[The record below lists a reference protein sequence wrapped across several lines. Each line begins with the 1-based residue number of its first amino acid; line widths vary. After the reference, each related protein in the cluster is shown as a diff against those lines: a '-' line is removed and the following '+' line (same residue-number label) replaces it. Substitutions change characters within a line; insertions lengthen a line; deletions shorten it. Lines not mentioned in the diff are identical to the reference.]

1 MHALFKIGHRLPLI
15 LLPLLPLWLG
25 WVGPDYGTRNEKD
38 TPAMLDGYVVV
49 KFKSSGAAKASSTV
63 FDNASTQLQIDRIRP
78 IFRVSSASSAGKNRE
93 ITAALSRIHEVRFSA
108 NISPRIAAA
117 MLARDPNVE
126 FAEPRYVYPL
136 AEGIESENRRLAPND
151 PQYTSMDH
159 LRHIGMP
166 EAWDVARASDDDVLI
181 AIVDAGTEWRHPD
194 LSGNIWTNAT
204 ELAGDGIDND
214 QNGLVDDVRGW
225 NFADETND
233 PTGLTETPENGRHGT
248 IVAGIAG
255 AVTDNEMGIA
265 GASWNA
271 RILPVN
277 VACPTTDNAVC
288 FGYDGVIYA
297 ALQGADVINISWGG
311 PDSFLGREAVRI
323 AAEMQALL
331 VVSAGNNGEGLGE
344 GGNID
349 TTPAYP
355 ALYDG
360 VLVVGATGKNNDTK
374 ADFSN
379 YGLSVDVFA
388 PGVSINSIA
397 PDAGYTSDASGT
409 SFATP
414 LVAGL
419 AAILRAQHPNWS
431 VDEIREQI
439 RATSDPIDAVNSAA
453 FNGLLGKGRI
463 NAAKA
468 AGEVTSPALRIQ
480 DLEFLDSGNDGTI
493 QSGESVE
500 LTLTL
505 TNILADASN
514 LSLSLSSTDP
524 RIDLR
529 EGRISLGALGAGE
542 STTVRFSFS
551 IAESTPADHPLLLR
565 FQVEGD
571 EYTDVELIRLVA
583 NQITHN
589 TGTVEMSLTDEGNI
603 GWADFQASSEGKGFR
618 FLGIDWLFEGGFL
631 VGTREERISDSVRNT
646 GELTQ
651 DADLSREAD
660 TFFGITP
667 GQVTSEV
674 GLVTLNDS
682 TAADPIGLR
691 IRQESYADSRA
702 ENNQFVIIRYTLSHA
717 DPSATHIIDN
727 IFAGLFCDWDLTIG
741 GDFARFDANRRM
753 GVVQSSAEEPI
764 VLFGTRML
772 TNNGNLSYRSID
784 NSLIFDDRSGGDGF
798 TRTEKWSFLTGGI
811 QTTEVNDADVS
822 TLVAAGPYRIEPG
835 ESVEIAYA
843 IVAGLGAEQFLAAAD
858 QAQNFWEDTVRNLA
872 PNPVGLDDEVVLEDA
887 HVDAPYPN
895 PARSM
900 ITFDVTLP
908 AAGSIEL
915 SIYDVL
921 GREIHVMRSDG
932 LGAGLQHIQWNTR
945 NSSGAPVPGGLYL
958 YRIRAMTPHGTRQ
971 VTNSFAVTH

>member
-1 MHALFKIGHRLPLI
+1 MGFFLDYRISIKKTAKFSQIEAFSCSQKLCVKTSSAEEGTSFHTTTLLTTTESKILHALFKIDHSLPFI
-15 LLPLLPLWLG
+15 LLFLLPFWLG
-25 WVGPDYGTRNEKD
+25 WKGHDYDVRAGKD
-38 TPAMLDGYVVV
+38 GPAMLDGHVVV
-49 KFKSSGAAKASSTV
+49 KFKSRGAAKTGLTV
-63 FDNASTQLQIDRIRP
+63 FGEAATQLQIGRIRP
-78 IFRVSSASSAGKNRE
+78 IIRVSSAASAGKLSE
-93 ITAALSRIHEVRFSA
+93 IKAGLDRIHEVRFSA
-108 NISPRIAAA
+108 DISPRIAAA
-117 MLARDPNVE
+117 MLAQDPNVE

-136 AEGIESENRRLAPND
+136 TEGVKTESSRLAPND
-151 PQYTSMDH
+151 PQYTAMDH

-166 EAWDVARASDDDVLI
+166 EAWDIARASDDDVLI

-194 LSGNIWTNAT
+194 LSGNIWTNAA

-225 NFADETND
+225 NFANETND
-233 PTGLTETPENGRHGT
+233 PTGLAETPENGRHGT

-255 AVTDNEMGIA
+255 AVTDNETGIA

-297 ALQGADVINISWGG
+297 ALHGADVINISWGG
-311 PDSFLGREAVRI
+311 PDSYLGREAVRI
-323 AAEMQALL
+323 AAEMRSLL

-397 PDAGYTSDASGT
+397 PNAGYTTDASGT
-409 SFATP
+409 SYATP

-419 AAILRAQHPNWS
+419 AAILKAQHPGWS

-453 FNGLLGKGRI
+453 LSGLLGKGRI
-463 NAAKA
+463 NAARA
-468 AGEVTSPALRIQ
+468 AGEVKSPALRIQ
-480 DLEFLDSGNDGTI
+480 DIEFLDSGNDGTI

-505 TNILADASN
+505 TNILADAAN

-524 RIDLR
+524 VVDLR
-529 EGRISLGALGAGE
+529 EGRISLGALGSGE

-565 FQVEGD
+565 FQIEGN
-571 EYTDVELIRLVA
+571 EYNDTELIRLVA

-589 TGTVEMSLTDEGNI
+589 TGAVEMSLTDEGNI
-603 GWADFQASSEGKGFR
+603 GWADFQGSEGKGFR

-651 DADLSREAD
+651 DADLSRETD

-674 GLVTLNDS
+674 GLVTLNDG
-682 TAADPIGLR
+682 TATDPIGIQ

-717 DPSATHIIDN
+717 DPSATQVIDN

-772 TNNGNLSYRSID
+772 TNSGNLSYRSID

-798 TRTEKWSFLTGGI
+798 TRAEKWSFLTGGI
-811 QTTEVNDADVS
+811 QTTEVDDADVS
-822 TLVAAGPYRIEPG
+822 TLVAAGPFRIEPG

-843 IVAGLGAEQFLAAAD
+843 IIAGLGSDEFLAAAD
-858 QAQNFWEDTVRNLA
+858 QAQDFWEESIRDLA
-872 PNPVGLDDEVVLEDA
+872 PNPVSIDDD
-887 HVDAPYPN
+887 
-895 PARSM
+895 
-900 ITFDVTLP
+900 I
-908 AAGSIEL
+908 
-915 SIYDVL
+915 
-921 GREIHVMRSDG
+921 
-932 LGAGLQHIQWNTR
+932 
-945 NSSGAPVPGGLYL
+945 
-958 YRIRAMTPHGTRQ
+958 
-971 VTNSFAVTH
+971 AV